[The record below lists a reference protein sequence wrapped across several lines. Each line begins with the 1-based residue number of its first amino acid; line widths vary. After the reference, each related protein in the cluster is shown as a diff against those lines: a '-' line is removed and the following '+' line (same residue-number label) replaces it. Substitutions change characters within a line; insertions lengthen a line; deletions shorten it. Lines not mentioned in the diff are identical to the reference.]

1 MQHAWRTEGE
11 DLEVVELL
19 RSISQSQK
27 VPPEACFRESPTP
40 ISGQMRLVRR
50 GKATIFSL
58 HRSAL
63 LVMIGINIRSQNHP
77 MVA

>member
-1 MQHAWRTEGE
+1 MQHAWRAEDE

-19 RSISQSQK
+19 RSISRSQE
-27 VPPEACFRESPTP
+27 VPTKACLRESPTP
-40 ISGQMRLVRR
+40 ISCQMRLVRQSK
-50 GKATIFSL
+50 GTISSL

-63 LVMIGINIRSQNHP
+63 LVMIGINIMTHKLP

>member
-1 MQHAWRTEGE
+1 MQHAWRTESE

-19 RSISQSQK
+19 RSISRSQE
-27 VPPEACFRESPTP
+27 VPTEACLRESPTP

-50 GKATIFSL
+50 GKGTIFSL

-63 LVMIGINIRSQNHP
+63 LVMIGINILTHKHP

>member
-1 MQHAWRTEGE
+1 MQHVWHPQGE

-40 ISGQMRLVRR
+40 VSGQMRLVCR
-50 GKATIFSL
+50 GKGTIFSL
-58 HRSAL
+58 HIPTL
-63 LVMIGINIRSQNHP
+63 LVMIGINILSQNHP